1 MPFYEATGH
10 SAQLDLFL
18 FRLAAE
24 TLEQLNEDVYT
35 AKVHGYAHLCEKLTL
50 ARVVK
55 YWILSTTED
64 YYKFEFTVNESPS
77 VLFEAVVLVTTL
89 KYRQRKSTDSFSI
102 LPIHF
107 HSKATQRI
115 MYVRRIDAYA
125 GLCEKIAKIK
135 QIRPDFCVCKGE
147 SSLALDPSLWES
159 LQNQGR

>member
-10 SAQLDLFL
+10 SAQLDSFL

-24 TLEQLNEDVYT
+24 TVEQLNEDIYT
-35 AKVHGYAHLCEKLTL
+35 AKVPGHTHLCEKLTL
-50 ARVVK
+50 SRVVK
-55 YWILSTTED
+55 SWVLSTTED
-64 YYKFEFTVNESPS
+64 YYKFQFTVQESDS

-102 LPIHF
+102 LPIHY

-125 GLCEKIAKIK
+125 GLCEQIAKLK
-135 QIRPDFCVCKGE
+135 GVRPDFCLCK
-147 SSLALDPSLWES
+147 SATALA
-159 LQNQGR
+159 R